1 MKTIIK
7 FLFAVP
13 TIFVSH
19 SVPFTPYLYA
29 GCYTDTKSPRAL
41 AFSPVGQNRQSMT
54 VEKCAAV
61 CKGNNFRYAG
71 LEYYGECYC
80 GNSIQGTPAADDA
93 CTFQCTGNKTQTC
106 GGNNLISVYMD
117 PTYPPSDSSDILTYT
132 PQGCYTE
139 GYNGRAVAFQQSQLS
154 TKNLTTKACLSTCKS
169 QNFPLAATEYGSE
182 CYCGA
187 VLGNGTASAPDTE
200 CSTRC
205 AGDSADFCG
214 GRSRLNLYV
223 ASDLMSTEP
232 CSPFVLPPPTVKSS
246 TTTSSSQSA
255 TFSTSDTGTTTT
267 TLSSDS
273 TSSTVSSAA
282 ASTSTSL
289 GAAASS
295 SMVDANTSPSTFSEI
310 TASATPTPQV
320 TQATSSDL
328 TTSDSSTSQTP
339 LPHETT
345 SENTLDTTTDESSQ
359 SGTTT
364 STTSDISTTD
374 TATSI
379 STSTS
384 SSHSSALSSA
394 SSASDN
400 LTSENTIMQ
409 STSSTSS
416 STSTTSS
423 SITSQTTTTTNSLT
437 STTPTTE
444 TTTSSTKC
452 ISTATP
458 TPRCEYGCGKWCSK
472 PIPIFSDHAACK
484 VAVAECIL
492 QITDCFLSAGWPA
505 SLQCAKYQSWCQSI
519 STYCGSICPG
529 GKCSKKDCISR
540 NPPLGGPTTTSSTI
554 NACPATST
562 TASSTSSS
570 TAPIPTVS
578 SICVLPSGPSG
589 SGYNNGKCVGG
600 IQPPALTCNN
610 IRPEFA
616 QFPLKL
622 YTSKESSQCAGYS
635 RNAVVQ
641 ACRDA
646 CGAQYNSCIDTYAT
660 SCKGQTQS
668 GDRDS
673 YDSARGKC
681 TNQYYDCLAVNRGAS
696 IGNRCMSFGQ
706 GWS

>member
-1 MKTIIK
+1 MTI
-7 FLFAVP
+7 
-13 TIFVSH
+13 
-19 SVPFTPYLYA
+19 
-29 GCYTDTKSPRAL
+29 
-41 AFSPVGQNRQSMT
+41 
-54 VEKCAAV
+54 EKCAAV

-80 GNSIQGTPAADDA
+80 GNSIQGTQAADNA

-139 GYNGRAVAFQQSQLS
+139 GYNGRAVAFRQSQLS
-154 TKNLTTKACLSTCKS
+154 TKNLTTRACLSTCKS

-187 VLGNGTASAPDTE
+187 VLGNGTASVPDTE

-232 CSPFVLPPPTVKSS
+232 CSPFVLPPPTVRSS

-255 TFSTSDTGTTTT
+255 TSPTSDTAATTT
-267 TLSSDS
+267 TLSSQS
-273 TSSTVSSAA
+273 TSSTSSSAA
-282 ASTSTSL
+282 ASSLTSS
-289 GAAASS
+289 AAASS
-295 SMVDANTSPSTFSEI
+295 SATDTYTSPSGYSET
-310 TASATPTPQV
+310 TASEAPTSGI
-320 TQATSSDL
+320 TQTTSSDL
-328 TTSDSSTSQTP
+328 TTSDSSTSQSLTSY
-339 LPHETT
+339 ETT
-345 SENTLDTTTDESSQ
+345 SETTTNESSPT
-359 SGTTT
+359 SAMT
-364 STTSDISTTD
+364 STTSDGSTTD
-374 TATSI
+374 TTTSQ
-379 STSTS
+379 SASTS
-384 SSHSSALSSA
+384 SSFSTPLSPPSTT
-394 SSASDN
+394 SDS
-400 LTSENTIMQ
+400 LTSESTIAQ

-416 STSTTSS
+416 TSSTVSTTLSS
-423 SITSQTTTTTNSLT
+423 MTSQPTTTTSPSTG
-437 STTPTTE
+437 TTPTTTK

-452 ISTATP
+452 ISTVTP
-458 TPRCEYGCGKWCSK
+458 TPTCEYGCGKWCSK

-492 QITDCFLSAGWPA
+492 QIADCFLSAGWPA

-519 STYCGSICPG
+519 STYCGNICPG
-529 GKCSKKDCISR
+529 GKCSKTDCISK
-540 NPPLGGPTTTSSTI
+540 NPPVGGQTTTTSSTVKV
-554 NACPATST
+554 CPATST
-562 TASSTSSS
+562 SASSTSS

-578 SICVLPSGPSG
+578 SICVLPNGPSG

-610 IRPEFA
+610 ISRDFA

-622 YTSKESSQCAGYS
+622 YTSKDSSQCGGYT
-635 RNAVVQ
+635 RNTVVQ
-641 ACRDA
+641 ACKDA
-646 CGAQYNSCIDTYAT
+646 CVAQYNSCIGTYAT
-660 SCKGQTQS
+660 SCKGQTQY

-673 YDSARGKC
+673 YDSARSKC
-681 TNQYYDCLAVNRGAS
+681 TNQYYDCLAINRGAS
-696 IGNRCMSFGQ
+696 VGNRCTSFGQ